1 MSMELISDYMR
12 DEKSRHMLND
22 LTRKTFGFDFE
33 GWVTKGYYEGEYIPY
48 SLAEDGKM
56 LSNVSAN
63 RMRFL
68 QNGAEKYY
76 IQLGTVMTD
85 EDYRRRG
92 LAARLIKHVIAEYE
106 NDCDGIYLFGN
117 LDALGFY
124 EKMGFR
130 MMDQYRYFVKSE
142 YCKRDEQKPAFRAL
156 TDLDDTVKSRYL
168 ETVRNCLDRSSFA
181 QTNKYGLQMF
191 YTGEMDN
198 VYYAEDIDCFIVT
211 ENEDVPI
218 LQSVLCRENV
228 PLSEVLA
235 RIDPDGDRCA
245 LGFTPLAEDMDLC
258 TAEKYDG
265 ADDYRLFYIGDG
277 VRSIERDRLYFPDLS
292 HA

>member
-1 MSMELISDYMR
+1 MELISDHIR

-33 GWVTKGYYEGEYIPY
+33 DWVTKGYYEGDYIPY
-48 SLAEDGKM
+48 SLTEEGKM

-92 LAARLIKHVIAEYE
+92 LASRLIKHVIAEYE
-106 NDCDGIYLFGN
+106 DACDGIYLFGN

-124 EKMGFR
+124 EKMGFQI
-130 MMDQYRYFVKSE
+130 MDQYRYSVKDE
-142 YCKRDEQKPAFRAL
+142 YCGRDEKKGAFRVL
-156 TDLDDTVKSRYL
+156 TDLDDAAVSRYL
-168 ETVRNCLDRSSFA
+168 DMVRSCPDRSSFF

-191 YTGEMDN
+191 YTGGMDN

-211 ENEDVPI
+211 EKEDATV
-218 LQSVLCRENV
+218 LQSVLCRDNV
-228 PLSEVLA
+228 PLSEVVS
-235 RIDPDGDRCA
+235 RIDLQGGGCA
-245 LGFTPLAEDMDLC
+245 LGFTPLADDMDIC
-258 TAEKYDG
+258 TAERYDG
-265 ADDYRLFYIGDG
+265 ADDYRLFYIGEG
-277 VRSIERDRLYFPDLS
+277 VRSIERERLYFPELS